1 MTFIKQYNKYFII
14 IIISCALGLVRWFF
28 LDKDLPLFTLSE
40 NQLKALDLS
49 KSVKNN
55 NSSLLEKDSIQE
67 FSYDNNKIKQINFD
81 IIKQIAFENS
91 LPIIDARDLESY
103 NEGHIGLAY
112 NIDSELLIEGDEQEL
127 IKFKSIV
134 SDIINQGHK
143 NIVVYCWNPDCD
155 RAEYLKAILLDESGY
170 YGSFNEYFDESNI
183 LIYEE
188 GWDEWDLL
196 SNPN

>member
-1 MTFIKQYNKYFII
+1 MTFITQYNKYFII
-14 IIISCALGLVRWFF
+14 IIISCVLGLVRWFF
-28 LDKDLPLFTLSE
+28 LDKDLPLFSLSE
-40 NQLKALDLS
+40 NQLKALELS

-55 NSSLLEKDSIQE
+55 SSFLLEKDSIQV
-67 FSYDNNKIKQINFD
+67 FSYDDNKIKQINFD
-81 IIKQIAFENS
+81 MIKQIAFENS

-103 NEGHIGLAY
+103 NQGHIGLAY

-134 SDIINQGHK
+134 SDIINQRHK
-143 NIVVYCWNPDCD
+143 NIVIYCWNPDCD

>member
-40 NQLKALDLS
+40 NQLKALELS

-55 NSSLLEKDSIQE
+55 NSSLLEKDSIQV

-170 YGSFNEYFDESNI
+170 YGSFNENFNESNI

-188 GWDEWDLL
+188 GWDEWNLL

>member
-40 NQLKALDLS
+40 NQLKALELS

-55 NSSLLEKDSIQE
+55 NSSLLEKDSIQV

-81 IIKQIAFENS
+81 MIKQIAFENS

-170 YGSFNEYFDESNI
+170 YGSFNENFNESNI

-188 GWDEWDLL
+188 GWDEWNLL